1 MHEMSARF
9 RVALSGDF
17 RKADGSAVYPD
28 FDLKP
33 LLEASGVET
42 AFLDNANPLRSS
54 DLEDFDALVSRVIV
68 LLLALIS

>member
-1 MHEMSARF
+1 MSAPF

-42 AFLDNANPLRSS
+42 AFLDNANPQKRKAQYHRPLWRR
-54 DLEDFDALVSRVIV
+54 L
-68 LLLALIS
+68 